1 MFPLLVVVE
10 EEVPGMLNVKP
21 GMVVE
26 VPVAGVVPVVLA
38 AGVTVTADPDYNMK
52 RDLTEPPRNREK

>member
-1 MFPLLVVVE
+1 MLVVVE

-26 VPVAGVVPVVLA
+26 VPAAGVVPVVLA
-38 AGVTVTADPDYNMK
+38 AGATVTDDPD
-52 RDLTEPPRNREK
+52 